1 MLKKMPGIEKIKIK
15 LKKKRIPL
23 PKKPPKIQ
31 PAKNAYFRDKE
42 KDKLRKNRQE
52 E

>member
-1 MLKKMPGIEKIKIK
+1 MPVKQKLKIK

-23 PKKPPKIQ
+23 PKKPSKIE
-31 PAKNAYFRDKE
+31 PDKNAYFRDKE
-42 KDKLRKNRQE
+42 KDKLRKSKNE

>member
-1 MLKKMPGIEKIKIK
+1 MPVKQKLKIK

-23 PKKPPKIQ
+23 PKKPPKIE
-31 PAKNAYFRDKE
+31 PDKNAYFRDKE
-42 KDKLRKNRQE
+42 KDKLRKSKNE